1 MNSTKTEISLWVFI
15 LLIIIV
21 GTLIG
26 LIINTFN
33 YTSKSNH
40 YKDNSETDDY
50 DHLDFD

>member
-1 MNSTKTEISLWVFI
+1 MNSSKTEISLWVFI

-21 GTLIG
+21 GSLIG
-26 LIINTFN
+26 LIINTFTD
-33 YTSKSNH
+33 TSKSNN